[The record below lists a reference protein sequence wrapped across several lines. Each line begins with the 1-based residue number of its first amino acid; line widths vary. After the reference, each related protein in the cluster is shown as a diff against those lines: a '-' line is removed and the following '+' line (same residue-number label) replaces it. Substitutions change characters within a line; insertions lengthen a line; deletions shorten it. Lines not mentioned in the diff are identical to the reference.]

1 MPRIF
6 PTTAISIT
14 HTAARI
20 NNIYIAYNNNLK
32 YVTLV
37 QGVYRLRKPLAYSF
51 KK

>member
-1 MPRIF
+1 MCYPQNN
-6 PTTAISIT
+6 AIRV
-14 HTAARI
+14 ARNPKARI
-20 NNIYIAYNNNLK
+20 TTYDNLK